1 MESPENGGGVGEET
15 PADMLKSGETSKEDR
30 KNSKRYLPM
39 SQSSV
44 ATGSLLKAFLWV
56 TDDIKTWG

>member
-1 MESPENGGGVGEET
+1 MESPGNEGGVGEET
-15 PADMLKSGETSKEDR
+15 PADLLKSGKTSKEDR
-30 KNSKRYLPM
+30 KNSKSYLPM